1 MIIIFLE
8 SSMDDLNALP
18 TTMVIYRV
26 LGIRNNLKGT
36 WKSLQWKM
44 RILPLIPA
52 KENGLLLS
60 HRTGWE
66 RLRHGDGTL
75 GSLCIA

>member
-1 MIIIFLE
+1 
-8 SSMDDLNALP
+8 MDDLNALP

-44 RILPLIPA
+44 RIYHSYLPRKMASFCPT
-52 KENGLLLS
+52 GL
-60 HRTGWE
+60 G
-66 RLRHGDGTL
+66 
-75 GSLCIA
+75 GSASDMEMELWAVCVLPDWWGQ